1 MTRIVVTGAAGFIG
15 SNIIR
20 GLNARG
26 LNDIIAVD
34 DLTQGDKFRNLADLH
49 IADYVDASTFYDEFA
64 SGHYG
69 QVEAVFHEGA
79 CSDTMEPDGKYM
91 MANNYTLSW
100 HLFQACQKRGARLLY
115 ASSAAT
121 YGGSDTFRE
130 DPAFEL
136 PLNVYGYSKLLFDQ
150 RMRRECGVDFQRTKA
165 GKTHQVVGFRY
176 FNVYGPREQHK
187 GRMASVAFH
196 QFNQFQ
202 AEGKVKL
209 FGEYGGYPA
218 GGQMRDFVFVDD
230 VVAVNLWFFDH
241 PEQSG
246 IFNLGSGRAQPFN
259 DVASAVV
266 NAMRAQQGVPALPL
280 QAIADQ
286 GLVEYVSFPD
296 ALRGKYQCYTQADL
310 TALRATGCD
319 HTFVDV
325 QTGVGKY
332 VQWLAQGK

>member
-15 SNIIR
+15 SNIVR

-26 LNDIIAVD
+26 IDDIIAVD
-34 DLTQGDKFRNLADLH
+34 DLKQGDKFRNLADLR
-49 IADYVDASTFYDEFA
+49 IADYVDADTFYDEFA
-64 SGHYG
+64 SGHFG
-69 QVEAVFHEGA
+69 QIEAVFHEGA

-121 YGGSDTFRE
+121 YGGSQAFRE
-130 DPAFEL
+130 DPANEL

-150 RMRRECGVDFQRTKA
+150 RMRRECGVNFERTKA
-165 GKTHQVVGFRY
+165 GRTHQVVGFRY

-196 QFNQFQ
+196 QFNQFSEQ
-202 AEGKVKL
+202 GKVKL

-241 PEQSG
+241 PAQSG

-259 DVASAVV
+259 DVATSLV
-266 NAMRAQQGVPALPL
+266 NAMRRLQGQDALELP
-280 QAIADQ
+280 QMVEQ
-286 GLVEYVSFPD
+286 GLVEYIAFPD
-296 ALRGKYQCYTQADL
+296 ALRGKYQCFTQADL
-310 TALRATGCD
+310 GALRSTGCD
-319 HTFVDV
+319 HSFVDV
-325 QTGVGKY
+325 QTGVASY
-332 VQWLAQGK
+332 VNSLARQS